1 MLTTSPATKDQLK
14 PANAAFSWLLH
25 SGIQDQTPSPDKN
38 GGVNAWFDVR
48 TQSYPFLYSEIT
60 GYAVNAYL
68 FAYTQTGESAY
79 LTASKMAADWLIRQE
94 FPENGLIRTR
104 VNHDHF
110 RVPYFDEWVFT
121 FDQWI
126 IAYSLACLAQAC
138 GEKTYLTHA
147 VKMAD
152 FLLANTVRPN
162 GLFFPVYHV
171 GRKEPEATGDK
182 WSRQSGGFHAKALMA
197 LDKIH
202 ELTGQ
207 SSYAEAARKLFSATL
222 ELQQPDGRFITQDN
236 EGSTHLHPH
245 LYTVEGLLQYGLFH
259 GNGEALK
266 AALRGVEWVLAGQ
279 RQDGVVFSFFKDQ
292 AFQPFTRAD
301 VLAQTLRT
309 AVKLQQTGLLK
320 GKDSELKKLRDKL
333 LSFQVQ
339 QGSMR
344 GAFFY
349 GQEQDGSIHYHLNA
363 WVTMFAAQAL
373 WLADQEADGAN
384 KVIPFFI

>member
-1 MLTTSPATKDQLK
+1 MLTTSPVSKEQLS
-14 PANAAFSWLLH
+14 PARAAFAWMLH
-25 SGIQDQTPSPDKN
+25 SGIQDLSSAPEKK

-68 FAYTQTGESAY
+68 FAHTQTGEPAY
-79 LTASKMAADWLIRQE
+79 LAAARMAADWLIRQE

-110 RVPYFDEWVFT
+110 RTPYFEEWVFT

-126 IAYSLACLAQAC
+126 IVYGLVCLAEAAKD
-138 GEKTYLTHA
+138 KTYLNHA
-147 VKMAD
+147 CRMAD
-152 FLLANTVRPN
+152 FLLKETVRPN
-162 GLFFPVYHV
+162 GLFFPVYHI

-197 LDKIH
+197 LDKLQ
-202 ELTGQ
+202 ELTGNPA
-207 SSYAEAARKLFSATL
+207 YTAAAKKLFTATL
-222 ELQQPDGRFITQDN
+222 QLQQPDGRFITQDS

-245 LYTVEGLLQYGLFH
+245 LYTVEGLLQHGLFH
-259 GNGEALK
+259 GNNDALQ
-266 AALRGVEWVLAGQ
+266 AAQRGVEWALKGQ
-279 RQDGVVFSFFKDQ
+279 RADGTVFSFFKDG
-292 AFQPFTRAD
+292 ALQPFTRAD

-309 AVKLQQTGLLK
+309 AVRLQQEGLLT
-320 GKDSELKKLRDKL
+320 GREESLKKLRDKL

-339 QGSMR
+339 QGPMR

-373 WLADQEADGAN
+373 WLTDHETESSAR
-384 KVIPFFI
+384 VIPFFI